1 MLADHL
7 GDVVAVVADLLE
19 VGHHVD
25 VDETR
30 SNIEFAALHEQR
42 EADWENAEAFAR
54 EAQGSPSTDQAWRE
68 EVKYLE
74 SIRDQ
79 ASAIGAKT
87 AVFLFPYESQV
98 YLDSFD
104 TSPIERLR
112 EICAT
117 LELPFVDLADEF
129 RRSARQS
136 DPAVELFLKGDR
148 YHPNP
153 TGYRIVAEGIVRLVL
168 ERNWALEGR

>member
-136 DPAVELFLKGDR
+136 DPTAELFLKGDR